1 MNSLERLEE
10 QIKED
15 RKSQTYQKACFEMA
29 MSETFCK
36 RLIELGYGRKT
47 GEFEGEDFIQVGI
60 KDIPKIKGVDK
71 KAIKAFMEGN
81 FSKITAEEL
90 FMILWEAKIILEPTE
105 YKGQGLYNKDYD
117 FSIKEKELKNE

>member
-10 QIKED
+10 QIEED

-29 MSETFCK
+29 MSEAFCK

-71 KAIKAFMEGN
+71 KVIKAFMEGD

-90 FMILWEAKIILEPTE
+90 FTILWEAKIILEPTE
-105 YKGQGLYNKDYD
+105 YKGQGLYNKDYI
-117 FSIKEKELKNE
+117 FSVKEKDSKNE